1 MRIGGL
7 TTKGTNFYRDAKAI
21 KKVNLLKSG
30 KAKRNSQGKIIKA
43 AEFQNAAVS
52 GTVARIEPNRRWF
65 ENTKTVGVKDLSAF
79 RNAIQEQKKDSY
91 KVIIKQNKLPM
102 GLIQDEKSEK
112 RSHLLETEPHHSIIS
127 AKSIRKKPRL
137 TVDSINDLVIK
148 ASKQEEDYDMSKD
161 SDMFKLDLDMH
172 DATPDPIFSKGT
184 SRRIWNELY
193 KVIDSSD
200 VVIHVLDARDPEGTR
215 CRNVERYLK
224 KEKSHKH
231 MIFVLNKCDL
241 VPTWVTVCMVTRC
254 CESHFLRPFP
264 SPFPL
269 LPHSSPSTFPS
280 TPPSIVSCIP
290 QCFTVSHPFIFSC
303 NTTFKVRIHIPEMA
317 MTCIRYESGRTINPT
332 LASSFTH
339 VFCQKVF
346 VCGVLTFLRVILF
359 LNVGIESSFLKHTF
373 FPFASSIPLPIYML
387 FDKEKTNKKRQDGS
401 KNCQKNIQHSPS
413 TPP

>member
-1 MRIGGL
+1 VRIGGL
-7 TTKGTNFYRDAKAI
+7 TPKGTNFYRDAKAI

-43 AEFQNAAVS
+43 AEFQKAAIS

-127 AKSIRKKPRL
+127 AKSIRKKPKL
-137 TVDSINDLVIK
+137 TVDSIDDLVIK

-241 VPTWVTVCMVTRC
+241 VPTWVTVCMV
-254 CESHFLRPFP
+254 
-264 SPFPL
+264 
-269 LPHSSPSTFPS
+269 
-280 TPPSIVSCIP
+280 PPSIVSLLFHVFPI
-290 QCFTVSHPFIFSC
+290 VSQYPIYSW
-303 NTTFKVRIHIPEMA
+303 HIPTLLHLPMQNHIQSQD
-317 MTCIRYESGRTINPT
+317 THPRNGHDVYSLRKWKNNQSHSCIFFHACSLPESFG
-332 LASSFTH
+332 LW
-339 VFCQKVF
+339 
-346 VCGVLTFLRVILF
+346 VLTFLRVILF
-359 LNVGIESSFLKHTF
+359 LNVGIESSFMKHTF
-373 FPFASSIPLPIYML
+373 FAFPSSIPLPIYMPL
-387 FDKEKTNKKRQDGS
+387 DKEKLTKKRQDGS
-401 KNCQKNIQHSPS
+401 KNSQKNIQHSPS